1 MSLIRKE
8 ALIAHLPENIKAII
22 PEPVPAAEAVTRGM
36 GLKTIPGGKPK
47 VFSSP
52 IANIDAEAMERQ
64 RLSRSVSADIQQHY
78 ELSQNQA
85 L

>member
-22 PEPVPAAEAVTRGM
+22 PEPVPATEAETGGM
-36 GLKTIPGGKPK
+36 GLEMILGGKLK
-47 VFSSP
+47 VFSTL

-64 RLSRSVSADIQQHY
+64 RLSRSVRPRDPEETEGLPRA
-78 ELSQNQA
+78 E
-85 L
+85 